1 MSNDTKQ
8 IEALRDAAQVEKD
21 FQETKHT
28 DAANTLWL
36 AACHTIS
43 NCDRAIAAL
52 RAADAEAEEPD
63 AAASKDHGIA
73 SAEQAQQ
80 QAVSDAIG
88 TTEYLDPPDGG
99 DVPLSEQVRRMRAE
113 LARVNEV
120 LTKQARPGP

>member
-52 RAADAEAEEPD
+52 PEEAANCKSRPHEKRIIEFVKVPFIEQKFVETRKCVCKFFRA
-63 AAASKDHGIA
+63 SGLKDIH
-73 SAEQAQQ
+73 
-80 QAVSDAIG
+80 V
-88 TTEYLDPPDGG
+88 
-99 DVPLSEQVRRMRAE
+99 
-113 LARVNEV
+113 
-120 LTKQARPGP
+120 